1 MPAFQ
6 IESCKTPSVQF
17 TGTLAE
23 VIAEANRINAA
34 EQSAFG
40 VQVMELEAGYDDAG
54 DAEDVLRYDTE
65 WPKFKFRTDG
75 ESGTITAPDFDNAVK
90 QLNDMFTQQML
101 EDGAFGWVED
111 HDGYRHNI
119 GESC

>member
-1 MPAFQ
+1 MSQ
-6 IESCKTPSVQF
+6 IYKIISIKNTTELTGSLDAAIKAARTHDRLMQPSY
-17 TGTLAE
+17 GT
-23 VIAEANRINAA
+23 
-34 EQSAFG
+34 
-40 VQVMELEAGYDDAG
+40 QVECDGET
-54 DAEDVLRYDTE
+54 VFDTE

-111 HDGYRHNI
+111 EDGYRHNI

>member
-6 IESCKTPSVQF
+6 IESIKSPSVQF

-23 VIAEANRINAA
+23 AIAEANRINAA

-75 ESGTITAPDFDNAVK
+75 ESGTITAPDFDHAVK
-90 QLNDMFTQQML
+90 QLNDMFTEQML

-119 GESC
+119 GEGC